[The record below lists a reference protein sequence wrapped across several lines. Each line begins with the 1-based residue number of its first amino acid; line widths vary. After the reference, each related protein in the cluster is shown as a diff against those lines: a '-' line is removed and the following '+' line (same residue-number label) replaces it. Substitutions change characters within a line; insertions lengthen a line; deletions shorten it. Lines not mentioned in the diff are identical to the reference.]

1 MAFHCTDE
9 MTLRVTLE
17 ELSMNDVNVFAN
29 IDDHKLIDLC
39 FAFPRGCPGFR
50 FVKGT
55 NSSDSL
61 PY

>member
-39 FAFPRGCPGFR
+39 FAFPRGVQLSG
-50 FVKGT
+50 
-55 NSSDSL
+55 L
-61 PY
+61 

>member
-39 FAFPRGCPGFR
+39 FAFPRGCPSFR